1 MNAEKL
7 AYFFEA
13 GELLTV
19 FAEWPQEVGLALC
32 LDEAGTCEMLLHHVE
47 EGRAVL
53 RKVAALLD
61 CETGEFA
68 VVPPVEG
75 YPTRRVLFSDEQKLL
90 KLVAG
95 EDDLAEMAEDY
106 LINYR
111 FEKERKSRPA
121 PAPAPA
127 PSVEAVAEKMS
138 AALRAP
144 EPFRW
149 RPRLHLAELAPR
161 PSLRRKPQ
169 NAGMPEGYVPA
180 EVVSDSD
187 CQFAMAE
194 VSLGHRGVRVTL
206 SPELVSIQTRAVT
219 VEEVG
224 FRDDFSRF
232 VLPRKTVQGWAPGAP
247 LVIDIPA
254 ERFPAGLRQRF
265 AAAPRV
271 AEVTVTD
278 HGVFVAPGAVV
289 QAVEPVL
296 PEVQLVPERKE
307 RRRRFLTPVRVALAV
322 LTGAGL
328 MTGTMMRAVEMPAL
342 APAAVLQM
350 AYDEA
355 AEAGR

>member
-19 FAEWPQEVGLALC
+19 FAEWPDEIGLALC
-32 LDEAGTCEMLLHHVE
+32 LDDEGTCEMVLHHVD

-53 RKVAALLD
+53 RKVAAVLD
-61 CETGEFA
+61 CGKGGFA

-95 EDDLAEMAEDY
+95 EDDLPEMAEDY

-111 FEKERKSRPA
+111 FEQERKARPA
-121 PAPAPA
+121 PTPAPA
-127 PSVEAVAEKMS
+127 VDAVAKTVS

-149 RPRLHLAELAPR
+149 RPRLHLAELAPK
-161 PSLRRKPQ
+161 PAPRRKSKRE
-169 NAGMPEGYVPA
+169 MPEGYLPA
-180 EVVSDSD
+180 EAVSDSE
-187 CQFAMAE
+187 CQFVEAE

-206 SPELVSIQTRAVT
+206 SPELVTIQTRAVL

-232 VLPRKTVQGWAPGAP
+232 VLPRKAVQGWVAGAP
-247 LVIDIPA
+247 LVIDIP
-254 ERFPAGLRQRF
+254 ERRFPAALRQRF
-265 AAAPRV
+265 AASPRV
-271 AEVTVTD
+271 AEVTVTE
-278 HGVFVAPGAVV
+278 HGVFVAPGSVTQPA
-289 QAVEPVL
+289 APAAPAEAL
-296 PEVQLVPERKE
+296 PEAATK
-307 RRRRFLTPVRVALAV
+307 RRRVRRAFSPLRVALAV

-328 MTGTMMRAVEMPAL
+328 MTGTMMRAVELPASFETT
-342 APAAVLQM
+342 VLEM
-350 AYDEA
+350 AFDN
-355 AEAGR
+355 

>member
-19 FAEWPQEVGLALC
+19 FAEWPDEIGLVLC
-32 LDEAGTCEMLLHHVE
+32 LDDAGTCEMVLHHLD
-47 EGRAVL
+47 EGRSVL
-53 RKVAALLD
+53 RKAAAVLD
-61 CETGEFA
+61 CGKGGFA

-95 EDDLAEMAEDY
+95 EDDLPEMAEDY

-111 FEKERKSRPA
+111 FEQERKARPA
-121 PAPAPA
+121 PAPAPVTD
-127 PSVEAVAEKMS
+127 PLAEKVS
-138 AALRAP
+138 AALRGP

-161 PSLRRKPQ
+161 PVARRKPKPE
-169 NAGMPEGYVPA
+169 MPEGYLPA
-180 EVVSDSD
+180 EVVSDSE
-187 CQFAMAE
+187 CQFVEAE

-206 SPELVSIQTRAVT
+206 CPGLVTIQTRAVL

-232 VLPRKTVQGWAPGAP
+232 VLPRKAVQGWVAGAP
-247 LVIDIPA
+247 LVIDIP
-254 ERFPAGLRQRF
+254 ESRFPAALRQRF
-265 AAAPRV
+265 AASPRV
-271 AEVTVTD
+271 AEVTVTG
-278 HGVFVAPGAVV
+278 HGVFVAPGPVTQFAEPTVPAAAVP
-289 QAVEPVL
+289 PVAAK
-296 PEVQLVPERKE
+296 P
-307 RRRRFLTPVRVALAV
+307 RRTRRVFSPLRVALAV

-328 MTGTMMRAVEMPAL
+328 MTGTMMRAVEMPASFETS
-342 APAAVLQM
+342 VLEM
-350 AYDEA
+350 AFDN
-355 AEAGR
+355 

>member
-13 GELLTV
+13 AELQTV
-19 FAEWPQEVGLALC
+19 FADWPDEIGLALC
-32 LDEAGTCEMLLHHVE
+32 LDEAGSCEMVLHHVE

-53 RKVAALLD
+53 RKVGAVLD
-61 CETGEFA
+61 SAKGGFA

-111 FEKERKSRPA
+111 FEQDRKARPA
-121 PAPAPA
+121 PMRVMEAMP
-127 PSVEAVAEKMS
+127 EAVAT
-138 AALRAP
+138 ALRGP

-149 RPRLHLAELAPR
+149 RPRLHLSELTPKSVA
-161 PSLRRKPQ
+161 RRKSKR
-169 NAGMPEGYVPA
+169 GEMPEGYASA

-187 CQFAMAE
+187 CLFVEAE
-194 VSLGHRGVRVTL
+194 VSLGYRGVRVTL
-206 SPELVSIQTRAVT
+206 SPELVTIQTRAVL
-219 VEEVG
+219 VDEVG

-232 VLPRKTVQGWAPGAP
+232 VLPRKAVQGWVPGAP
-247 LVIDIPA
+247 LVIDIP
-254 ERFPAGLRQRF
+254 ETRFPAGLRQRF
-265 AAAPRV
+265 AASPRT

-278 HGVFVAPGAVV
+278 HGVFVAPGAVSR
-289 QAVEPVL
+289 AAEPA
-296 PEVQLVPERKE
+296 VPEAQPQAEVLARP
-307 RRRRFLTPVRVALAV
+307 RRARRLFTPVRVALAV

-328 MTGTMMRAVEMPAL
+328 MTGTMMRAVELPTGL
-342 APAAVLQM
+342 ATPVLEI
-350 AYDEA
+350 AFDA
-355 AEAGR
+355 AERTGR